1 MLAFQTISQEQKRS
15 LSREDWI
22 CLALM
27 ILGIFL
33 FLYGANYYNNA
44 VGWAGVLL
52 FALGFFGLIVLA
64 VYNALKRRPSQPET
78 ATETDASQNS

>member
-1 MLAFQTISQEQKRS
+1 

-22 CLALM
+22 CVALM
-27 ILGIFL
+27 ILGIIL

-52 FALGFFGLIVLA
+52 FVIGFFGLIVLA
-64 VYNALKRRPSQPET
+64 VYNALTKRAPEVEAEVQPE
-78 ATETDASQNS
+78 APEAPQNP

>member
-1 MLAFQTISQEQKRS
+1 M
-15 LSREDWI
+15 SREDWI
-22 CLALM
+22 CIALM

-52 FALGFFGLIVLA
+52 FVLGLFGLIVLA
-64 VYNALKRRPSQPET
+64 VYNELSKRTSKIET
-78 ATETDASQNS
+78 EVKTEASQNP

>member
-1 MLAFQTISQEQKRS
+1 
-15 LSREDWI
+15 
-22 CLALM
+22 M

-52 FALGFFGLIVLA
+52 FVLGLFGLIVLA
-64 VYNALKRRPSQPET
+64 VYNELSKRTSKIET
-78 ATETDASQNS
+78 EVKTEASQNP

>member
-1 MLAFQTISQEQKRS
+1 

-22 CLALM
+22 CIALM

-52 FALGFFGLIVLA
+52 FVLGLFGLIVLA
-64 VYNALKRRPSQPET
+64 VYNELSKRTSKIET
-78 ATETDASQNS
+78 EVKTEASQNP

>member
-1 MLAFQTISQEQKRS
+1 VHVSFSNNFAGAQS

-22 CLALM
+22 CIALM

-44 VGWAGVLL
+44 IGWAGVLL
-52 FALGFFGLIVLA
+52 FVVGLFGLIVLA
-64 VYNALKRRPSQPET
+64 VYNELAKRKPEVE
-78 ATETDASQNS
+78 AKVKAEAPQNP

>member
-1 MLAFQTISQEQKRS
+1 
-15 LSREDWI
+15 
-22 CLALM
+22 M

-52 FALGFFGLIVLA
+52 FVVGLFGLIVLA
-64 VYNALKRRPSQPET
+64 VYNELAKRKPEVG
-78 ATETDASQNS
+78 AEVKAEAPQNP